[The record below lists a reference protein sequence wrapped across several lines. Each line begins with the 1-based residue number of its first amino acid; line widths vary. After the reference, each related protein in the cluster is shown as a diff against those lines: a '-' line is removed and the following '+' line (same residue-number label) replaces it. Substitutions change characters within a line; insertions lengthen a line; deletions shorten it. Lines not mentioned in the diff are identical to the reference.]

1 MWGMREGRKA
11 NEWGMS
17 HKLHVNGKGE
27 SSSIESITKG
37 MWVIGVDV
45 GR

>member
-1 MWGMREGRKA
+1 MRKGRKA
-11 NEWGMS
+11 NVWGMS
-17 HKLHVNGKGE
+17 HELHVNGKGE

-37 MWVIGVDV
+37 MWVMGVDV